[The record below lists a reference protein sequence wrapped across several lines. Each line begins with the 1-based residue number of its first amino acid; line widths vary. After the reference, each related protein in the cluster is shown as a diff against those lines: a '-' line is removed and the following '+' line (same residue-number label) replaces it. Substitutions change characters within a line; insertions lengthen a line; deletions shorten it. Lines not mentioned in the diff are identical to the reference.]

1 MKLSCTRDNLYQG
14 LAITSHLTGKNV
26 NLPILSNVLMKTEGG
41 SLRLTTTN
49 LEMATSCLVRGKVEE
64 EGDFTV
70 PSKLFFDYVSLLPN
84 ENVALEVGGDALSVG
99 CGKYKTKI
107 KGLSASEFP
116 LIPPVSGGKKY
127 SVSAELLRSALSQVL
142 FAVAG
147 NESRPELAGVSVSF
161 HDPSAGKGKVTLA
174 ATDSYRLAER
184 TVALL
189 PDSEQAAFNVIVPAR
204 ALGEV
209 ARILSLFKDSID
221 APEAV
226 VIQLTENQ
234 VVFSCGPVELTSR
247 TIEGTYP
254 DYKQIIP
261 KTFQSEAVIRR
272 DDLIKAVKTASL
284 FSRTGL
290 FDVTLSIDPSGGEM
304 TVSATDATR
313 GENTATCSADVTGSA
328 NTITV
333 NYRYLLDGLNAIN
346 TDEILFQAIDGA
358 NPCLIRPKGED
369 VEGYQYIVMPIKQ

>member
-1 MKLSCTRDNLYQG
+1 MKLSCTRDNLQQG

-64 EGDFTV
+64 EGDFTI

-84 ENVALEVGGDALSVG
+84 ENVNLVAAADTLSVS
-99 CGKYKTKI
+99 CGQYKTKI
-107 KGLSASEFP
+107 KGLAASEFP
-116 LIPPVSGGKKY
+116 LIPPVTGEKQYTIPVEEFRG
-127 SVSAELLRSALSQVL
+127 ALAQVL

-147 NESRPELAGVSVSF
+147 NESRPELAGVSMKF
-161 HDPSAGKGKVTLA
+161 HDAAAGKNKLTLA

-184 TVALL
+184 TVTMSAGSTEV
-189 PDSEQAAFNVIVPAR
+189 PFEVIVPAR

-209 ARILSLFKDSID
+209 SRILSLFKDSVES
-221 APEAV
+221 PEV
-226 VIQLTENQ
+226 VTLQLADNQ
-234 VVFSCGPVELTSR
+234 IVFNYGPVELTSR
-247 TIEGTYP
+247 TVEGTYP

-261 KTFQSEAVIRR
+261 SSFQTEAVLKR

-290 FDVTLSIDPSGGEM
+290 FDVTLGVVPASGEFRVTAID
-304 TVSATDATR
+304 AAR
-313 GENTATCSADVTGSA
+313 GENEAVCSADATGEE
-328 NTITV
+328 NKITV
-333 NYRYLLDGLNAIN
+333 NYRYLLDGLNAIT
-346 TDEILFQAIDGA
+346 TDEILFQAIDAA
-358 NPCLIRPKGED
+358 NPCLIKPKSD
-369 VEGYQYIVMPIKQ
+369 QDTGYQYIVMPIKQ